1 MNMKLPPI
9 LDEELIRVER
19 IPGDLFPIAGRGGM
33 MNKGG
38 GSSDTTGGE
47 EAPNT
52 LKSKQVARVIDLLSE
67 GPIKGVVGGSK
78 GVYFDG
84 VVVRRADN
92 TYNFKNANIQFVNGI
107 PAQPVMSGFP
117 SSEGEVAVGVD
128 LTHGFPIIRN
138 IPNTDTD
145 RLRIT
150 VSVPSL
156 QRADKK
162 TGNIYG
168 TSVQFRIEIQN
179 NGGGYLKI
187 GDYTIS
193 GKTTSN
199 YQRAYTL
206 TLPRPGP
213 WDVRVTRLTADSDV
227 VELSNSLRWD
237 SFTQIIDDKVN
248 YTNSAC
254 VGTIIDAEQFRSI
267 PKRTYDVEGLLIRY
281 PVNMNPDTGTYT
293 GAWNGNFAFGYCN
306 NPAWVL
312 YDLITNGRY
321 GIGDYIPAEM
331 VDRWSFYKAGV
342 FCDQRVK
349 GKLGVLERRYT
360 CNVRISTQQEAFD
373 LLAQMAS
380 IFRGFTYWSGGQ
392 MVLVA
397 DQPEDPIDIYT
408 NANVVDGVFTYSGTD
423 RRERHTQVLV
433 AWQDP
438 KQLGETRVIP
448 VEDQPGI
455 SRYGLLQQQEQ
466 AYGCTSEG
474 QAIRQGKWT
483 LYTELYEDDS
493 VVYSTGLSGAY
504 LRPGSIVKV
513 MDANVAGRRRGG
525 RTGSGSTFNHIVFDS
540 PIDLVTGHAYQLN
553 AVIAGTG
560 ENAATVQSR
569 AFTVSVSGPT
579 LAVDVT
585 SGFTQPPLPDQPF
598 VITEATLDAALWR
611 VMTVRQSDLDKYDV
625 RGVRHYPQK
634 WSYVEQNLSF
644 SEPDITDLTPLP
656 PAVTNAKVFE
666 YIVQTSS
673 ISLQV
678 MATFSWTSLMPLFDV
693 FYHSA
698 DDNWTHIRTDQ
709 HAINVPAT
717 AGDYVFQVSP
727 ISPLGLK
734 GPMTE
739 VKATFVGLT
748 APPVTPQNLRVT
760 IVEGVALFDWTGSTE
775 MDMVVGGHY
784 ELRYSPSTSAAS
796 WNTSQTVIASIPGA
810 ASTVEANYSVGT
822 WMLRAFDLDGRPS
835 PGWASVVALAADL
848 RYTQYYTICENPDF
862 SGTHEGTDIKV
873 PQDWLVIGVTGGFW
887 DDQLIPMSTWPDVDL
902 LPLLPG
908 ATPRQGEGLYTF
920 SQRLDAGAPFSVR
933 LAADILAFPFYQSS
947 DTLDDRAGLTD
958 TWEDWDDAGTG
969 LDGTVTILMRSTLD
983 DPIDPGAVWSEYAPM
998 TAGEHYARSW
1008 EFQAFLKAPEGQN
1021 IGVEKLCITGDF
1033 RAKIDA
1039 GENIPYSVEETRVF
1053 FRIKFYLI
1061 PAVVIT
1067 VQNAENTDNIQV
1079 INKTREYFDLQ
1090 ITNEVGVPQVG
1101 VRSFD
1106 WHAQGY

>member
-1 MNMKLPPI
+1 M
-9 LDEELIRVER
+9 LDDDDAPTVLSER
-19 IPGDLFPIAGRGGM
+19 IPGDLFPIAGRGGG
-33 MNKGG
+33 KFG

-52 LKSKQVARVIDLLSE
+52 LKSKQVARVIDLISE
-67 GPIKGVVGGSK
+67 GPIKGVVGQSK

-84 VVVRRADN
+84 VAVRRADLS
-92 TYNFKNANIQFVNGI
+92 YNFKNANIQFVNGL
-107 PAQPVMSGFP
+107 PAQGIMSGFP
-117 SSEGEVAVGVD
+117 SEEAEVGVGVA
-128 LTHGFPIIRN
+128 LTHGFPIVRN
-138 IPNTDTD
+138 IGNTDVD

-156 QRADKK
+156 QKIDKK
-162 TGNIYG
+162 TGNISG

-179 NGGGYLKI
+179 NGGGYVKI

-213 WDVRVTRLTADSDV
+213 WNVRVTRLTADSAV
-227 VELSNSLRWD
+227 SELANDLNWD

-248 YTNSAC
+248 YSNSAC

-267 PKRTYDVEGLLIRY
+267 PKRTYDVEGLLIYY
-281 PVNMNPDTGTYT
+281 PNNMNPDTGTYT
-293 GAWNGNFAFGYCN
+293 GSWSGNFAFGYCN
-306 NPAWVL
+306 NPAWCL

-321 GIGDYIPAEM
+321 GIGDYIPASM
-331 VDRWSFYKAGV
+331 VDKWSFYKAGV

-349 GKLGVLERRYT
+349 GKGGVLERRYT

-373 LLAQMAS
+373 LLQQMAS
-380 IFRGFTYWSGGQ
+380 IFRGFSYWSGGQ

-397 DQPEDPIDIYT
+397 DQPEDASDVYT
-408 NANVVDGVFTYSGTD
+408 NANVIDGVFTYSGTD

-438 KQLGETRVIP
+438 KQLGETRLAP

-455 SRYGLLQQQEQ
+455 SRYGLLQSQEV
-466 AYGCTSEG
+466 AYGCTSES

-493 VVYSTGLSGAY
+493 VVFSTGLQAAY
-504 LRPGSIVKV
+504 LRPGAIVKV

-525 RTGSGSTFNHIVFDS
+525 RTGVGSTFNHIVFDK
-540 PIDLVTGHAYQLN
+540 PVDLVAGHAYQMN
-553 AVIAGTG
+553 ALIVTDEVTAS
-560 ENAATVQSR
+560 VQSR
-569 AFTVSVSGPT
+569 SFSVSVSGP
-579 LAVDVT
+579 AAFVDLP
-585 SGFTQPPLPDQPF
+585 SGFSQAPLADQPF
-598 VITEATLDAALWR
+598 VITEAALDATQWR
-611 VMTVRQSDLDKYDV
+611 VMTVRQSDLDKYEV
-625 RGVRHYPQK
+625 RAVRHYPQK
-634 WSYVEQNLSF
+634 WAYVEQNQSF
-644 SEPDITDLTPLP
+644 SEPDITDISPMP
-656 PAVTNAKVFE
+656 PAVTNARVFE

-678 MATFSWTSLMPLFDV
+678 MATFSWTSLSPLFDV

-717 AGDYVFQVSP
+717 AGDYVFQVTP
-727 ISPLGLK
+727 ISTLGLK

-748 APPVTPQNLRVT
+748 APPGTPLNLRVT
-760 IVEGVALFDWTGSTE
+760 VVEGVALFDWTGTTE
-775 MDMVVGGHY
+775 MDVLIGGHY
-784 ELRYSPSTSAAS
+784 ELRFSPTTTGAT
-796 WNTSQTVIASIPGA
+796 WNTAQTVIASIPGSA
-810 ASTVEANYSVGT
+810 TTVEANYSVGT
-822 WMLRAFDLDGRPS
+822 WMLRTFDLDGRPS
-835 PGWASVVALAADL
+835 PGWATVVALAADL
-848 RYTQYYTICENPDF
+848 RYTQYYQICENPDF
-862 SGTHEGTDIKV
+862 SGTHDGTDIKV
-873 PQDWLVIGVTGGFW
+873 PQDWLIIGAGGGFW
-887 DDQLIPMSTWPDVDL
+887 DDQLINMSTWPDVDL

-908 ATPRQGEGLYTF
+908 AEPHPTEGTYTF

-933 LAADILAFPFYQSS
+933 LAADILAFPYYEAS
-947 DTLDDRAGLTD
+947 DTVDDRTGDVD

-983 DPIDPGAVWSEYAPM
+983 DPVDPGAVWTEYQPM
-998 TAGEHYARSW
+998 TAGEHYARAW

-1021 IGVEKLCITGDF
+1021 IGIEKLCITGDF

-1039 GENIPYSVEETRVF
+1039 GEDVLYAEEETRVF
-1053 FRIKFYLI
+1053 FRIKFYLV
-1061 PAVVIT
+1061 PAVVVT
-1067 VQNAENTDNIQV
+1067 VQNAENTDNIKV
-1079 INKTREYFDLQ
+1079 INKTREYFDLE
-1090 ITNEVGVPQVG
+1090 ITNEVGVHQVG
-1101 VRSFD
+1101 LRSFD